1 MTHFLGP
8 VPIGPSFKKKHDIWG
23 FRHVCLNKKLIRGEN
38 YGL

>member
-23 FRHVCLNKKLIRGEN
+23 IQTCLSEQKTYQG
-38 YGL
+38 